1 MCLYQI
7 PGGQF
12 HNVYTVSEG
21 PSCYMY
27 VFVNTTEA
35 TFLEG
40 LKEFEL
46 SLNESSGIGVILF
59 IFLCGVCGVRVCVCV

>member
-1 MCLYQI
+1 
-7 PGGQF
+7 
-12 HNVYTVSEG
+12 
-21 PSCYMY
+21 MY